1 MRLPLLKSEDFIMT
15 TEMLQVQDNQLH
27 PVGPTPE
34 EKLEQLE
41 RILHSRVLQ
50 GSESLVALLRY
61 LVREEVADP
70 GVQIR
75 ESTIAQEVF
84 GCGSHFDSRTNS
96 VVRVQTKRLRTKL
109 QEYYETEGV
118 SDRVFIDLPKGHYKV
133 AFSYAPQKDE
143 TSFTQDAQAE
153 AGAPPDPALSDVA
166 STPPARK
173 ADVWKNVLI
182 LAIII
187 LTVAV
192 AVLASSI
199 INLRKQTQE
208 AVLPVGKEADLG
220 FVWSPFLKS
229 NAPTLTVLS
238 NPAVYRFLNNS
249 DPAAVSKDSLQITTE
264 QAQMLGEVLKN
275 KLVMKQN
282 RAPRLVLSTA
292 NYTGIGEAIGLY
304 HLTSLFKTAGRD
316 LTLKQSRTISAEDL
330 KNHSVI
336 LLGSAWVNDW
346 VEKLPV
352 KESFV
357 YGVNA
362 SIENKDPQPGEERE
376 YRPRYNEQTGEVEED
391 YALITVKPGL
401 TGEHR
406 LMILAGILSEGT
418 QAAAEYVTRKDYL
431 GVLNQRLQSMT
442 GEGGP
447 PNYYQ
452 VLLKVNVDNGIPT
465 TVSILAI
472 HTLKMTRD

>member
-1 MRLPLLKSEDFIMT
+1 MPLLKSEDFIMT
-15 TEMLQVQDNQLH
+15 TEMLQVRDNQLH
-27 PVGPTPE
+27 PAAPTPE

-70 GVQIR
+70 DIQIR
-75 ESTIAQEVF
+75 ESEIAQKVF
-84 GCGSHFDSRTNS
+84 GCGSDFDSRTNS

-109 QEYYETEGV
+109 QEYYETEGA

-133 AFSYAPQKDE
+133 AFSYVQQKDE

-153 AGAPPDPALSDVA
+153 AGATPDSSPSEAA
-166 STPPARK
+166 SQTPARK
-173 ADVWKNVLI
+173 ADIWKLI
-182 LAIII
+182 SIPVVVI

-192 AVLASSI
+192 ALLALSN
-199 INLRKQTQE
+199 INLRKQAQE
-208 AVLPVGKEADLG
+208 AVPPVGKETDYG
-220 FVWSPFLKS
+220 FVWSPFLNS

-238 NPAVYRFLNNS
+238 NPPVYRFLNNS
-249 DPAAVSKDSLQITTE
+249 DPPAVSKDSLQITTE
-264 QAQMLGEVLKN
+264 QTQMLGEVLKN

-304 HLTSLFKTAGRD
+304 HLTSLFKTAGKD

-330 KNHSVI
+330 KNHNVI
-336 LLGSAWVNDW
+336 LLGSTWVNDW

-362 SIENKDPQPGEERE
+362 SIENRDPQPGEERE
-376 YRPRYNEQTGEVEED
+376 YRPRYNQQTGEVEED

-418 QAAAEYVTRKDYL
+418 QAAVEYVTRKDYL
-431 GVLNQRLQSMT
+431 SILNQRLQSMP

-447 PNYYQ
+447 PKYYQ
-452 VLLKVNVDNGIPT
+452 ALLKVNVDNGIPT

-472 HTLKMTRD
+472 HPLKSARD

>member
-1 MRLPLLKSEDFIMT
+1 MT
-15 TEMLQVQDNQLH
+15 TEMLQIQDGMLH
-27 PVGPTPE
+27 PVEPTPE

-41 RILHSRVLQ
+41 KILHSRVLH

-61 LVREEVADP
+61 LVRGEVCDP
-70 GVQIR
+70 SVHIK
-75 ESTIAQEVF
+75 ESTIASEVF
-84 GCGSHFDSRTNS
+84 GCGSDFDSRTNS

-109 QEYYETEGV
+109 QEYYETEGM

-133 AFSYAPQKDE
+133 TFSYIPDKDE
-143 TSFTQDAQAE
+143 TTFTREAQADAGPQASQPSQE
-153 AGAPPDPALSDVA
+153 AA
-166 STPPARK
+166 SQAPAR
-173 ADVWKNVLI
+173 AGGMWRYILI
-182 LAIII
+182 AAVTMLA
-187 LTVAV
+187 VAV
-192 AVLASSI
+192 AVLALSN
-199 INLRKQTQE
+199 INLRRQTQE
-208 AVLPVGKEADLG
+208 AVSPDKEADYG

-229 NAPTLTVLS
+229 NSPTLTVLS
-238 NPAVYRFLNNS
+238 NPPVYRFLNNS
-249 DPAAVSKDSLQITTE
+249 DPAAVSRDSLQISAE
-264 QAQMLGEVLKN
+264 QTQVLAEVLKN
-275 KLVMKQN
+275 KLVMKQS

-304 HLTSLFKTAGRD
+304 HLTSLFKTAGKD
-316 LTLKQSRTISAEDL
+316 LALKQSRTVSAEDL
-330 KNHSVI
+330 KNHNVI

-357 YGVNA
+357 YSVNA
-362 SIENKDPQPGEERE
+362 SIENKDPLPGEERE
-376 YRPRYNEQTGEVEED
+376 YRPRYNEHTGEVEED

-418 QAAAEYVTRKDYL
+418 QAAAEYVTRKEYL
-431 GVLNQRLQSMT
+431 GVLNQRLQNMP
-442 GEGGP
+442 GEDGP
-447 PNYYQ
+447 PKYYQ

-472 HTLKMTRD
+472 HALRATRD

>member
-1 MRLPLLKSEDFIMT
+1 
-15 TEMLQVQDNQLH
+15 MLQVQDNMLH
-27 PVGPTPE
+27 PVEPTPE

-41 RILHSRVLQ
+41 KILHSRVLQ

-61 LVREEVADP
+61 LVREEVAEP
-70 GVQIR
+70 GIQIR
-75 ESTIAQEVF
+75 ESTIALEVF
-84 GCGSHFDSRTNS
+84 GCGSDFDSRTNS

-109 QEYYETEGV
+109 QEYYETEGA

-133 AFSYAPQKDE
+133 AFSYIPQKDE
-143 TSFTQDAQAE
+143 TAFAQDAQADAVSLPDSSSSE
-153 AGAPPDPALSDVA
+153 IASQSPP
-166 STPPARK
+166 RK
-173 ADVWKNVLI
+173 ADVWKNILI
-182 LAIII
+182 LAVII

-192 AVLASSI
+192 ALLAFSNM
-199 INLRKQTQE
+199 NLRRQPQD
-208 AVLPVGKEADLG
+208 AASISKEIDYGL
-220 FVWSPFLKS
+220 VWSPFLKS
-229 NAPTLTVLS
+229 NAPTLAVLS

-249 DPAAVSKDSLQITTE
+249 DPATVSKESLQITTE
-264 QAQMLGEVLKN
+264 QTQMLVEVLKN

-282 RAPRLVLSTA
+282 RPPRLVLSTA

-304 HLTSLFKTAGRD
+304 HLTSLFKTAARD

-330 KNHSVI
+330 KNHNVI

-346 VEKLPV
+346 VDKLPV

-357 YGVNA
+357 YSVNA
-362 SIENKDPQPGEERE
+362 SIENKDPQPGEALE
-376 YRPRYNEQTGEVEED
+376 YRPRYKEQTGEVEED

-401 TGEHR
+401 TSEHR

-418 QAAAEYVTRKDYL
+418 QAAAEYVTRKEYL
-431 GVLNQRLQSMT
+431 SVLNQRLQNIS
-442 GEGGP
+442 GDGGP
-447 PNYYQ
+447 PKYYQ

-472 HTLKMTRD
+472 HPLKATRD